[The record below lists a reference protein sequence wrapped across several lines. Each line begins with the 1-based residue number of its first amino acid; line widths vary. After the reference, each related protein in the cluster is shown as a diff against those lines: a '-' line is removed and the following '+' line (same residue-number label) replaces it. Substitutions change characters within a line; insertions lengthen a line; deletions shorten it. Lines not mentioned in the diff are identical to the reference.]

1 MPLLSLTPRSLPCC
15 VCRFLG
21 DPLSDSSLPS
31 DSGLPGSGSGSG
43 EEEHCEDFGEDHC
56 EEHGCHW
63 HVDEMACEDP
73 DCGEFDEDHCE
84 EHGCEWHAD
93 EMACEAIEC
102 PSEQSAC
109 DADTGCSAI
118 LQAATGDSGPEPDV
132 CNANQACAVLMAC
145 MNGSGDGPPSGSGDG
160 DGSGDGPGDGMY
172 TPRHARP
179 SYSAPTYTVYSVQC
193 TVYSVHATT

>member
-1 MPLLSLTPRSLPCC
+1 MSFGEVCSQSVHCICSPDPPPHPLADTLEPICTISLSLAVVGRTMPLLSLTPRSLPCC

-31 DSGLPGSGSGSG
+31 DSGLP
-43 EEEHCEDFGEDHC
+43 
-56 EEHGCHW
+56 
-63 HVDEMACEDP
+63 DECT
-73 DCGEFDEDHCE
+73 
-84 EHGCEWHAD
+84 
-93 EMACEAIEC
+93 
-102 PSEQSAC
+102 SEQSVC
-109 DADTGCSAI
+109 DADTACSAI

-160 DGSGDGPGDGMY
+160 DGSSDGPGDGMY